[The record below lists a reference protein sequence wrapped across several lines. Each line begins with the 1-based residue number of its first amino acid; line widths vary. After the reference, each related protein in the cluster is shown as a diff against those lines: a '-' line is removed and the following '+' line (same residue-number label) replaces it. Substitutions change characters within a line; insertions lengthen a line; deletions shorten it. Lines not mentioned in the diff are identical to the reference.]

1 MNSKG
6 ISSFLCADEMP
17 VNGPQMVNVDREFEG
32 FCDLYMD
39 RENILVLIIQL
50 NQLLKCVQRHRG
62 MSLGML
68 SGDANFSEGFS
79 SLQVELERRLA
90 TIEMFAK
97 KMNGL
102 ISDKGKESLHLAW
115 STVGHNWQDDNLDD
129 NFELHSHFVQQ
140 LLAMIYDLAKRLQQP
155 LAPNGLVQSER
166 EPEGEFSGAFSQ
178 PRLFKQIE
186 ILNFV
191 GKHLLEMIENVAKIR
206 GLASYAA
213 AVGSASA
220 LDIRKLRFLLS
231 STRSMH
237 EKILKLSER
246 LALSLSGEMS
256 QIPSIKSVE
265 LKLLF
270 LLNAVE
276 GDVLSDG
283 PIAAEPQKLFG
294 LATDIINIYWDVV
307 NEGFSLVRLWHNN
320 DLDAWCRLKS

>member
-1 MNSKG
+1 M
-6 ISSFLCADEMP
+6 
-17 VNGPQMVNVDREFEG
+17 
-32 FCDLYMD
+32 
-39 RENILVLIIQL
+39 
-50 NQLLKCVQRHRG
+50 KCVQRHRG

-68 SGDANFSEGFS
+68 SGNANFSEGFS
-79 SLQVELERRLA
+79 SLQIELERRLA
-90 TIEMFAK
+90 TIEVFAK

-102 ISDKGKESLHLAW
+102 ISEKGKESLHLAW
-115 STVGHNWQDDNLDD
+115 STVGHNWQGDNLDD

-140 LLAMIYDLAKRLQQP
+140 LLAMIYDLAKKLQQP
-155 LAPNGLVQSER
+155 LALNDLVQGAD
-166 EPEGEFSGAFSQ
+166 EPEGEFCGAFSQ

-191 GKHLLEMIENVAKIR
+191 SKHLLEMIENVAKIR

-246 LALSLSGEMS
+246 LELSVKGEMH
-256 QIPSIKSVE
+256 QIQSIKSVE

-276 GDVLSDG
+276 GDVLTEG
-283 PIAAEPQKLFG
+283 PIAAEPQQLFG
-294 LATDIINIYWDVV
+294 LATDIINIYWTVV

-320 DLDAWCRLKS
+320 DLDAWCRL